1 MMIGPPYRRVI
12 IICGPSPDCQR
23 KESSIMTTSKSSMST
38 SKSNPEK
45 GPASPREGYYLGQQ
59 KRQYLIASRSGLSNP
74 SLFSVGPQNVA
85 NQLRALGAEFE
96 VVKTLPGRSIGSPMA
111 TLGLSPS
118 RGPEILVARL
128 NPEQGEALRLQSAT
142 GFTPLL
148 VENDAPLCCGA
159 ATSLKASLRASA
171 AAARVDRSSLK
182 PSVVRI
188 QVLGDDDKPL
198 PKVAVLVYGVGS
210 PSEGLTDEDGQ
221 VELPLY
227 SLQPGQAQA
236 VLAKPRKDYWDLVI
250 RNAELRTDVPN
261 LIRLRSFSETLPRY
275 NARPYLSWGQE
286 LMMQTQFNGAIDG
299 QGVKIAIVDSGCDN
313 THPLLQHVTSG
324 VDLTGGGQSLGWTL
338 DQLGHG
344 THAVGIIA
352 ARPVRG
358 FSMRGFAPGA
368 EIHVFKAFPG
378 GRFSDLIAVL
388 DQCIDQGIDII
399 NVSVGTDEI
408 SYLVDQKIQEARQRG
423 IACIVAAG
431 NSGGQVQYPARS
443 PYVLAVAA
451 IGRQS
456 DFPIDSTHAL
466 TVTRLQTGDGTFSPD
481 FTCHGPEIG
490 VCAPGVAIISTV
502 PGAGFDAMDGTSMAA
517 PHVTGLAAILLA
529 HHPVFKSG
537 LGKER
542 SPARVEALFELI
554 RQNSAVLP
562 FGADRTGAGVPTL
575 PTYNVPVFSR
585 QPDIRAGMLPQGV
598 LVQPNLFFVPP
609 MAQAA

>member
-1 MMIGPPYRRVI
+1 MN
-12 IICGPSPDCQR
+12 
-23 KESSIMTTSKSSMST
+23 T

-59 KRQYLIASRSGLSNP
+59 KRQYLVASRAGVSNP
-74 SLFSVGPQNVA
+74 SLFSVGPNNVA
-85 NQLRALGAEFE
+85 NQLRALGVEFD
-96 VVKTLPGRSIGSPMA
+96 VVKTLPGRSIAAPLA
-111 TLGLSPS
+111 TLGLSPTK
-118 RGPEILVARL
+118 GPEILVAL
-128 NPEQGEALRLQSAT
+128 INPEQGEALRFQSAT
-142 GFTPLL
+142 SFSPLI
-148 VENDAPLCCGA
+148 VENDAPLAYGA
-159 ATSLKASLRASA
+159 ASSLREALRAGTAAS
-171 AAARVDRSSLK
+171 RVDRSTLK
-182 PSVVRI
+182 PSLVRI
-188 QVLGDDDKPL
+188 QVLGDGDKPL

-210 PSEGLTDEDGQ
+210 PSEGLTDENGQ

-227 SLQPGQAQA
+227 TLQPGQAQA
-236 VLAKPRKDYWDLVI
+236 VVARPRKDYWDLVI
-250 RNAELRTDVPN
+250 RNAELRADVPN

-286 LMMQTQFNGAIDG
+286 LMMQTQSNGAVDG

-313 THPLLQHVTSG
+313 THPLLQHITSG
-324 VDLTGGGQSLGWTL
+324 VDLTDGGQSLGWTL

-344 THAVGIIA
+344 THAAGVIG
-352 ARPVRG
+352 ARPIRG
-358 FSMRGFAPGA
+358 FSIRGFAPGA
-368 EIHVFKAFPG
+368 EIHVFKVFPG

-388 DQCIDQGIDII
+388 DQCIDQGIDIV
-399 NVSVGTDEI
+399 NLSVGTDET
-408 SYLVDQKIQEARQRG
+408 SYLVEQKILEARQRG

-431 NSGGQVQYPARS
+431 NSGSQVQYPARS

-456 DFPIDSTHAL
+456 DFPVDSTHAL
-466 TVTRLQTGDGTFSPD
+466 TVTRFQTGDGTFSPN

-529 HHPVFKSG
+529 HHTLFKSG

-542 SPARVEALFELI
+542 SAARVDALFDLI
-554 RQNSAVLP
+554 KQNSAVLP

-575 PTYNVPVFSR
+575 PTYNVPAFLR
-585 QPDIRAGMLPQGV
+585 QPNIRAGMIPQGV
-598 LVQPNLFFVPP
+598 LAQPNLFFIPP
-609 MAQAA
+609 IAQAA